1 MNSHVEGQENTGG
14 LIGKNT
20 GLVKGG
26 RNEADTMYEH
36 KIYNNGGV
44 EGTNNVGGLIGNNAK
59 DGDKTGTLSAGYNTG
74 SVSGVS
80 NVGGIAGTNSG
91 KISEV
96 FNTIMTGEETGNN
109 VSGTDNV
116 GGLVGNNTEQG
127 KLMDAYNTTA
137 VNGGTNTGNAVGS
150 NDGTITNVY
159 ATNTSGKLIGGGSG
173 TAENVYTFSK
183 DDGSAKLISGGAQNQ
198 SGSYD
203 GFGFGS
209 AWKNYDYWTTPML
222 KVFLTKGEYKDG
234 VVTAADGLAAFGNA
248 NSLIVFVP
256 DPATGGMFMTVYS
269 SQIASSLNPD
279 GTFNPNNLGYDL
291 EGFSVYMG
299 INNGHLHSD
308 GWDRLRNFRERKAE
322 LYFHEGGMEYTED
335 M

>member
-1 MNSHVEGQENTGG
+1 
-14 LIGKNT
+14 
-20 GLVKGG
+20 
-26 RNEADTMYEH
+26 MYEH
-36 KIYNNGGV
+36 KIYNNGTVNAQQGQ
-44 EGTNNVGGLIGNNAK
+44 NVGGLIGNNE
-59 DGDKTGTLSAGYNTG
+59 GTLSAGYNTG
-74 SVSGVS
+74 SVRGQN

-96 FNTIMTGEETGNN
+96 FNTIMTGEETGNR
-109 VSGTDNV
+109 VSGADNV

-127 KLMDAYNTTA
+127 TLTDAYNTTA

-150 NDGTITNVY
+150 NEGDVTNVY

-173 TAENVYTFSK
+173 TATNVYTFSK
-183 DDGSAKLISGGAQNQ
+183 DDDSAKLISGGAQNQ

-209 AWKNYDYWTTPML
+209 EWKNYDYWTTPML

-322 LYFHEGGMEYTED
+322 LYFHEGGMEYAEE